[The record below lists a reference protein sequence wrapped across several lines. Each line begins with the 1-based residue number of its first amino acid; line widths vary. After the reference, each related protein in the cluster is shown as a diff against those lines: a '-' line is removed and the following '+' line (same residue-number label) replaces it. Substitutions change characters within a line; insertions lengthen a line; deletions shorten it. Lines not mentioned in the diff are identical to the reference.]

1 MQRIKNI
8 YLLFFIFIFLV
19 ISCNG
24 NPTDKVNAFLSEY
37 ISTVSMEHAIYKK
50 NITEKM
56 KDYYIDIEGEK
67 TDMPYLVLLGS
78 YRDNI
83 VIVRDYEILYT
94 KEVEIGDYKKCYESK
109 VRFTIENNKNVPYQ
123 KDEIYLVC
131 VHKNRFYVCMDEF
144 IKDIFILEK
153 DLQLMEQR
161 NSYKKR

>member
-1 MQRIKNI
+1 MQRMKSL
-8 YLLFFIFIFLV
+8 YVLFLIFIFLV
-19 ISCNG
+19 IGCNE
-24 NPTDKVNAFLSEY
+24 NQIDKVNAFLSEY
-37 ISTVSMEHAIYKK
+37 ISTVSMEHATYKK

-56 KDYYIDIEGEK
+56 KDYYIDSEGEK

-78 YRDNI
+78 YRNNI

-94 KEVEIGDYKKCYESK
+94 KEVETGDYKKCYESK
-109 VRFTIENNKNVPYQ
+109 IRFTIENNKDVPYQ

-153 DLQLMEQR
+153 HLQLMGQ
-161 NSYKKR
+161 